1 MTENSSPDVG
11 RAAIDAYLDSVEQAL
26 LAANAPRGDRLQV
39 LQDLESQIADMLTQQ
54 PTPLTEESARAVL
67 DKLEPPSH
75 FAATYGNGKQT
86 TPPAPSPSRFA
97 RLPRAPWPIIAAAS
111 CALLSVAC
119 LFAVFAVA
127 SDAHGLFDLCM
138 SLAVLSFFVTPIALW
153 TAYSHLRAHPDMP
166 GRDLV
171 VNSACAYIALSL
183 TLLMLF
189 VATVTEGIALIALG
203 IAACVYF
210 EYLFI
215 RRLWRRLADALPP
228 QLESSSPR
236 EANGNGASSPLSSA
250 TPMPAM

>member
-1 MTENSSPDVG
+1 MTENSSPAVG

-26 LAANAPRGDRLQV
+26 MAAHAPRGDRLQV

-54 PTPLTEESARAVL
+54 PTPLTEESVRTVL

-97 RLPRAPWPIIAAAS
+97 RLPRVPWPTIATACCALLAVVCVLAVFAAAS
-111 CALLSVAC
+111 DARGPLD
-119 LFAVFAVA
+119 LF
-127 SDAHGLFDLCM
+127 L

-153 TAYSHLRAHPDMP
+153 MAYRHLRAHPDMH

-171 VNSACAYIALSL
+171 LKSACAYIALAL
-183 TLLMLF
+183 ALLMLF
-189 VATVTEGIALIALG
+189 LATITEGLVLIALG
-203 IAACVYF
+203 VAAFVYF
-210 EYLFI
+210 EYLIIGRF
-215 RRLWRRLADALPP
+215 WRRMSEALPP
-228 QLESSSPR
+228 QPTSSSPR
-236 EANGNGASSPLSSA
+236 ETNGNGASSPISAA